1 MKKILFFILVVSL
14 SGCSISKK
22 TAVKENV
29 KLDTVEN
36 VDRSEKEN
44 TTQSSYTDAVKEV
57 KTNVTD
63 KTITRTTET
72 EYSEPD
78 STGQQH
84 ITRERTTETLND
96 IAILNEENER
106 IISEQSQTIER
117 LTSDNST
124 LRTQLEA
131 SHRETTKTTTRP
143 PIWTYV
149 VAFITGAGLSLI
161 LRSWLKGIFKL

>member
-78 STGQQH
+78 ESGTQYK
-84 ITRERTTETLND
+84 TRERTTETLND
-96 IAILNEENER
+96 IVILDEEKVR
-106 IISEQSQTIER
+106 LISEYLSEIER
-117 LTSDNST
+117 LTTENSQYLT
-124 LRTQLEA
+124 KLEE
-131 SHRETTKTTTRP
+131 SLQEETKITTRV
-143 PIWTYV
+143 PIVGYMV
-149 VAFITGAGLSLI
+149 LLAIGAALALI
-161 LRSWLKGIFKL
+161 LRSWLKGIFKR